1 MPATL
6 MPPAAPPYADAAPPG
21 TPWATTV
28 ARSNVRRFGRVLGW
42 IALVC
47 FATALLF
54 APPPWRDPKAYAI
67 SVAIAFSYAAGL
79 WFANAYTA
87 DLLNLRTGWSEQP
100 MRRLLIT
107 VGISFVASLLVI
119 VLVSEGFSV
128 LLFHQP
134 LGQDLRHNFW
144 SRSAFPLFTT
154 VVISLFMHSRSFLL
168 AWREATVRAER
179 LEKESAVA
187 RLDSLRRQVDPHFLF
202 NSLNALT
209 GLVEENDPARAVRF
223 IRQLSSVYRYVLD
236 SQSQELVP
244 LAEELQ
250 FAEAYVFL
258 QKTRLDDALQVEF
271 IHSPIHSVTHSL
283 FLPPLALQLLLE
295 NALKHN
301 TAYQADPL
309 RLRVTVDAAAATL
322 TVRNSLRP
330 RRLPAN
336 EASGRGLANLRARYG
351 FLTSRPVAAGPVGEE
366 FVVTL
371 PLLAL

>member
-1 MPATL
+1 
-6 MPPAAPPYADAAPPG
+6 MPPAPPCTDPTLPG

-28 ARSNVRRFGRVLGW
+28 ERSNVRAFGRVLGW
-42 IALVC
+42 LLLVC
-47 FATALLF
+47 ALTALGF
-54 APPPWRDPKAYAI
+54 GPPPWRNLPDYLL
-67 SVAIAFSYAAGL
+67 SLSMAFCYSAGL
-79 WFANAYTA
+79 WFANAYSA
-87 DLLNLRTGWSEQP
+87 DLLNLRINWGDQP
-100 MRRLLIT
+100 IRRLLLT
-107 VGISFVASLLVI
+107 LAASLLASLLVI
-119 VLVSEGFSV
+119 VVVGEGFSV
-128 LLFHQP
+128 LVFHQRP
-134 LGQDLRHNFW
+134 GYALHHNFW
-144 SRSAFPLFTT
+144 SQSAFPLLIT
-154 VVISLFMHSRSFLL
+154 VVVSLFLHSRSFLL

-258 QKTRLDDALQVEF
+258 QKTRLDEALQIEF
-271 IHSPIHSVTHSL
+271 THSLSHSVAQSL

-301 TAYQADPL
+301 TAYQNDPL
-309 RLRVTVDAAAATL
+309 RLRVSVDAAAATL
-322 TVRNSLRP
+322 TVRNTLRP
-330 RRLPAN
+330 RRLPAT

-351 FLTSRPVAAGPVGEE
+351 FLTSRPVAAGPMGGE